1 MCQVAV
7 DPPLKLEKNVKKS
20 LNPRLSVFEVKPVK
34 ILLEFN
40 PSKSIEGV

>member
-7 DPPLKLEKNVKKS
+7 DPPLKS

-40 PSKSIEGV
+40 PLKSIEGV